1 MNPQYRQVH
10 LPDYY
15 ALGYHSLRAASSPN
29 YMQPGKC
36 SPRGWQ
42 SLEEGQN
49 HHPGVPDLGVAK
61 IQAQHCKVLHS
72 SELEFLICRD
82 VTYLKGLNMTI
93 KQCYIHNPQGLLPSR
108 CSTNICWMLKE
119 CWIPPSRPLV
129 KEIQA
134 DRSQTPQEQL
144 AQFLDS
150 FNNCSLPP
158 PPKPQDADP
167 GPVLRGTQ
175 GQAVGICRQQR

>member
-1 MNPQYRQVH
+1 MESFTGSHFLQELCSDYTLKIQSKALVLISKATFGFWPFLSTDVPSVSDPRQYRQVH

-15 ALGYHSLRAASSPN
+15 APGYHSLRAASSPN

-36 SPRGWQ
+36 SPSGWQ

-49 HHPGVPDLGVAK
+49 HHPGVPDLEVAK
-61 IQAQHCKVLHS
+61 IQARLCKVLHS

-108 CSTNICWMLKE
+108 CSTNIC
-119 CWIPPSRPLV
+119 
-129 KEIQA
+129 
-134 DRSQTPQEQL
+134 
-144 AQFLDS
+144 
-150 FNNCSLPP
+150 
-158 PPKPQDADP
+158 
-167 GPVLRGTQ
+167 
-175 GQAVGICRQQR
+175 